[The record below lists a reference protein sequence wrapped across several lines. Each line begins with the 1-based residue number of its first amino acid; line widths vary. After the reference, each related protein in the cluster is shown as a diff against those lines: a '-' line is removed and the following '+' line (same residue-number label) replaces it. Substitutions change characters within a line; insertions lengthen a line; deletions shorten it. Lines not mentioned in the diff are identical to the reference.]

1 MRDPDIWIH
10 EAQRTPNRLNLKRAT
25 ERCVIIKLSKVK
37 DKEGAWVAQWEE
49 HVTLETVQATRQR
62 DDLVKMLK
70 DYDTQQG

>member
-10 EAQRTPNRLNLKRAT
+10 EAQRTPNRLNLKRAM

-37 DKEGAWVAQWEE
+37 HKEGAWVAQWEE

-62 DDLVKMLK
+62 DDIVKMLK
-70 DYDTQQG
+70 EYDTQQG